1 MNRRIVIPGGS
12 GRVGRVLAR
21 YFHTN
26 GDAVIVLSRKQR
38 AEAWPVIE
46 WNGRDLG
53 PWADALDRADVV
65 INLTGRN
72 VDCRYTEANRR
83 EIMDSRVCATEV
95 IGRAISQAA
104 HPPPLWMNAS
114 TATIYRH
121 ALDRDMDDVSGEL
134 GGSEKDAP
142 ATWRFSSEVA
152 KAWERAFFEAA
163 TATRKI
169 ALRSAITMSPDRGG
183 VLDLLLR
190 LVRCGFGGATGSGK
204 QYVSWVHEQ
213 DFIRALE
220 FLIEHGEL
228 DGCINIAA
236 PHPLPNREF
245 MEELRRAAG
254 VRVGLP
260 ASKWMLEIGA
270 FFLRT
275 ETELILKSR
284 RVVARRLMESGFD
297 FRVSGM
303 AAGGARSGC
312 SPARRVEVRPKLRT
326 ALTIILESPVA
337 ENRRRGQGPWVA
349 ASSQAFLYADEF
361 V

>member
-21 YFHTN
+21 YFHGN
-26 GDAVIVLSRKQR
+26 GDAVTVLSRKPR

-53 PWADALDRADVV
+53 PWAETLDGADVV

-72 VDCRYTEANRR
+72 VDCRYTEANRL
-83 EIMDSRVCATEV
+83 EIMDSRVYATQV
-95 IGRAISQAA
+95 IGRAIAQAA

-121 ALDRDMDDVSGEL
+121 ALDRDMDEVTGEL
-134 GGSEKDAP
+134 GGSERDAP
-142 ATWRFSSEVA
+142 ATWRFSIEVA
-152 KAWERAFFEAA
+152 KAWERAFFE
-163 TATRKI
+163 TSTPGTRKI

-183 VLDLLLR
+183 VLAILLR
-190 LVRCGFGGATGSGK
+190 LVRCGFGGPTGSGR
-204 QYVSWVHEQ
+204 QFVSWVHEQ
-213 DFIRALE
+213 DFIHALE
-220 FLIEHGEL
+220 FLMEHGEL
-228 DGCINIAA
+228 DGRINIAA

-260 ASKWMLEIGA
+260 ASRWMLEIGA

-284 RVVARRLMESGFD
+284 RVVARRLMEAGFAFGFPEWRQAVQD
-297 FRVSGM
+297 L
-303 AAGGARSGC
+303 
-312 SPARRVEVRPKLRT
+312 VERWH
-326 ALTIILESPVA
+326 E
-337 ENRRRGQGPWVA
+337 Q
-349 ASSQAFLYADEF
+349 
-361 V
+361 

>member
-1 MNRRIVIPGGS
+1 
-12 GRVGRVLAR
+12 VGRVLAR
-21 YFHTN
+21 HFHAN
-26 GDAVIVLSRKQR
+26 GDAVTVLSRKPR

-53 PWADALDRADVV
+53 PWTEAIDGADVV

-83 EIMDSRVCATEV
+83 EIKDSRVCATQV
-95 IGRAISQAA
+95 IGRAIGQAA

-121 ALDRDMDDVSGEL
+121 VLDRDMDEVTGEL
-134 GGSEKDAP
+134 GGSERDAP
-142 ATWRFSSEVA
+142 DTWRFSIEVA
-152 KAWERAFFEAA
+152 KSWERAFFEAA
-163 TATRKI
+163 TPATRKI
-169 ALRSAITMSPDRGG
+169 ALRSAITMSPDSGG

-190 LVRCGFGGATGSGK
+190 LVRCGFGGATGSGR
-204 QYVSWVHEQ
+204 QFVSWVHER

-220 FLIEHGEL
+220 FLMEHGEM
-228 DGCINIAA
+228 DGRINIAA

-260 ASKWMLEIGA
+260 VSKWMLEIGA
-270 FFLRT
+270 LFLRT

-284 RVVARRLMESGFD
+284 RVVARRLMESGFAFAFPEWQPAVQD
-297 FRVSGM
+297 LVTRWRV
-303 AAGGARSGC
+303 
-312 SPARRVEVRPKLRT
+312 
-326 ALTIILESPVA
+326 
-337 ENRRRGQGPWVA
+337 Q
-349 ASSQAFLYADEF
+349 
-361 V
+361 

>member
-21 YFHTN
+21 HFHAN
-26 GDAVIVLSRKQR
+26 GDAVTVLSRKPR
-38 AEAWPVIE
+38 VEAWPVIE
-46 WNGRDLG
+46 WNGRAIG
-53 PWADALDRADVV
+53 PWTETLDGADVV
-65 INLTGRN
+65 INLTGRD
-72 VDCRYTEANRR
+72 VDCRYTAANRR

-95 IGRAISQAA
+95 IGRAIAQAA

-121 ALDRDMDDVSGEL
+121 ALDRNMDEVTGEL

-142 ATWRFSSEVA
+142 ATWRFSIEVA
-152 KAWERAFFEAA
+152 KAWERAFFKAA
-163 TATRKI
+163 TPGTRKI

-190 LVRCGFGGATGSGK
+190 LVRCGFGGPTGSGK
-204 QYVSWVHEQ
+204 QFVSWVHEQ

-245 MEELRRAAG
+245 MEELRRAAR
-254 VRVGLP
+254 VHVGLP
-260 ASKWMLEIGA
+260 APRWLLEIGT

-275 ETELILKSR
+275 ETELVLKSR
-284 RVVARRLMESGFD
+284 RVVARRLMESGFAFAFPD
-297 FRVSGM
+297 WHPAVQDLV
-303 AAGGARSGC
+303 ARWQE
-312 SPARRVEVRPKLRT
+312 R
-326 ALTIILESPVA
+326 
-337 ENRRRGQGPWVA
+337 
-349 ASSQAFLYADEF
+349 
-361 V
+361 

>member
-1 MNRRIVIPGGS
+1 MNRTVVIPGGS

-21 YFHTN
+21 YFHSN
-26 GDAVIVLSRKQR
+26 GDAVTVLSRKPR

-53 PWADALDRADVV
+53 PWAEALDGADVV

-83 EIMDSRVCATEV
+83 EIMDSRVCATQV
-95 IGRAISQAA
+95 IGKAIAQAV

-121 ALDRDMDDVSGEL
+121 ALDKDMDDVTGEL
-134 GGSEKDAP
+134 GGSEQDTP
-142 ATWRFSSEVA
+142 ADWRFSIEVA
-152 KAWERAFFEAA
+152 KAWERTFFEAS
-163 TATRKI
+163 TPGTRKI

-190 LVRCGFGGATGSGK
+190 LVRCGFGGAAGNGK
-204 QYVSWVHEQ
+204 QFVSWVHEQ
-213 DFIRALE
+213 DFLRALE
-220 FLIEHGEL
+220 FLMKHGEM

-245 MEELRRAAG
+245 MEELRRVAG
-254 VRVGLP
+254 VRVALP
-260 ASKWMLEIGA
+260 ASRWMLEVGA

-284 RVVARRLMESGFD
+284 RVVARRLMDAGFD
-297 FRVSGM
+297 FAFSEWQ
-303 AAGGARSGC
+303 
-312 SPARRVEVRPKLRT
+312 PAVQDLISRGHGRRV
-326 ALTIILESPVA
+326 
-337 ENRRRGQGPWVA
+337 
-349 ASSQAFLYADEF
+349 
-361 V
+361 

>member
-1 MNRRIVIPGGS
+1 MNRSIVIPGGT

-21 YFHTN
+21 YFHAN
-26 GDAVIVLSRKQR
+26 GDAVTVLSRKPR
-38 AEAWPVIE
+38 SEAWTVIE

-53 PWADALDRADVV
+53 PWAAAMDGADVI

-72 VDCRYTEANRR
+72 VDCRYIEANRR
-83 EIMDSRVCATEV
+83 EIMDSRVCATQV
-95 IGRAISQAA
+95 IGRAIAQAV

-121 ALDRDMDDVSGEL
+121 ALDRDMDDVTGEL
-134 GGSEKDAP
+134 GGTEIDAP
-142 ATWRFSSEVA
+142 ATWRFSIEVA

-163 TATRKI
+163 TPGTRKI
-169 ALRSAITMSPDRGG
+169 ALRSAITMSPDTGG

-190 LVRCGFGGATGSGK
+190 LVRCGFGGATGSGR
-204 QYVSWVHEQ
+204 QFVSWVHEQ

-220 FLIEHGEL
+220 FLMEHGGL

-254 VRVGLP
+254 VHVGLP
-260 ASKWMLEIGA
+260 TSRWMLEVGA

-284 RVVARRLMESGFD
+284 RVVARRLMESGFS
-297 FRVSGM
+297 FAFPGW
-303 AAGGARSGC
+303 
-312 SPARRVEVRPKLRT
+312 
-326 ALTIILESPVA
+326 PVA
-337 ENRRRGQGPWVA
+337 VQDLVA
-349 ASSQAFLYADEF
+349 RWRWQRKFGALYTSSIP
-361 V
+361 VR